1 MMRALPLP
9 RARGP
14 VLAALAAAAI
24 AGLLLLASVA
34 QAAGPGASSSGGT
47 RVSGINTPL
56 ALAGLAFLSTGLL
69 VLARSRAGTE
79 RAPRLLPASPAAAL
93 PAASEPTSVQP
104 PAGAAASLAPLA
116 AIAGALHATA
126 GALEAIAAELPRPSA
141 DSVAASAQRVREAQV
156 TLARWL
162 EHRR

>member
-1 MMRALPLP
+1 M
-9 RARGP
+9 
-14 VLAALAAAAI
+14 AAAAI

-34 QAAGPGASSSGGT
+34 QAAGPGASSSGGA

-69 VLARSRAGTE
+69 VLARARTGT
-79 RAPRLLPASPAAAL
+79 APSPRLLPASPAAAL
-93 PAASEPTSVQP
+93 RAAPEPTSVQP
-104 PAGAAASLAPLA
+104 PATAPASLAPLA

-126 GALEAIAAELPRPSA
+126 GALEAIATELPRTSA
-141 DSVAASAQRVREAQV
+141 DSVAASAQRVREAHV

-162 EHRR
+162 ENRR